1 MKKSVPSQ
9 IAELQREL
17 ENAKNAYRQAD
28 DDWRSVDV
36 QYVQLKRLRE
46 EIDIHKRDLADEI
59 CWRERE
65 IASLKEELKYERAS
79 A

>member
-1 MKKSVPSQ
+1 MKKSVASQ

-17 ENAKNAYRQAD
+17 ENAKSAYRQAD

-36 QYVQLKRLRE
+36 QYVHLKRLRE

-59 CWRERE
+59 SWRERE
-65 IASLKEELKYERAS
+65 ITSLQEELEYEPVS